1 VVPVNTT
8 LPLQPDCAECAR
20 LQAAEAM
27 ARRQLD
33 HSRAADYRVL
43 ARRHLRTVHGVTT
56 VVTG

>member
-1 VVPVNTT
+1 MNTT